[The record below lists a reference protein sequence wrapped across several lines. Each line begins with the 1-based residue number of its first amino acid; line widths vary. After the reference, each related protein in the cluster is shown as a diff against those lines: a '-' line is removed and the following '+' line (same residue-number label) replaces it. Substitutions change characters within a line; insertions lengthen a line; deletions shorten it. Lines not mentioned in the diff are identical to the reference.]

1 MGNEPVDNAV
11 LVIPCSGI
19 GKVHGL
25 MSREASYLVTDELA
39 PGQTDTLCLALLVK
53 GDSEAVAVVRSHA
66 CITIDG
72 CAKACAEKNV
82 AMAGGRVAKA
92 IQVAEAFKSH
102 RGAKPGNATAL
113 TEDGWNITREIA
125 VMVACEA
132 ARLHARE
139 EVTR

>member
-1 MGNEPVDNAV
+1 MTSEASDRAV

-25 MSREASYLVTDELA
+25 ISREATYLVAGELA
-39 PGQTDTLCLALLVK
+39 PETTDTLCLALLVK
-53 GDSEAVAVVRSHA
+53 GDPDAMAAVQSHP

-82 AMAGGRVAKA
+82 QMAGGRIAQA
-92 IQVAEAFKSH
+92 IQVVEAFKNH

-113 TEDGWNITREIA
+113 TEEGWTITREIA
-125 VMVACEA
+125 GSVACEA
-132 ARLHARE
+132 ARLRADK

>member
-1 MGNEPVDNAV
+1 MQNEPVENAV

-25 MSREASYLVTDELA
+25 ISREAAYLATDELA

-53 GDSEAVAVVRSHA
+53 GDAEAVEAVRSHF

-82 AMAGGRVAKA
+82 AIAGGQVVKA
-92 IQVAEAFKSH
+92 IQVAEAFKNH
-102 RGAKPGNATAL
+102 RGAKPGSATAL
-113 TEDGWNITREIA
+113 TGDGWAITREIA
-125 VMVACEA
+125 ASAVREA
-132 ARLHARE
+132 GRLRSGGE
-139 EVTR
+139 ML

>member
-1 MGNEPVDNAV
+1 MGNTSTQSPV

-25 MSREASYLVTDELA
+25 MSREATYLVTDECA
-39 PGQTDTLCLALLVK
+39 AGRTDTLCLALLVK
-53 GDSEAVAVVRSHA
+53 GDPDAVAAVRSHA

-82 AMAGGRVAKA
+82 AMAGGRVARA
-92 IQVAEAFKSH
+92 VQVAEAFKNH

-113 TEDGWNITREIA
+113 TDDGWVIAREIA
-125 VMVACEA
+125 ASVACEA
-132 ARLHARE
+132 ASLSDAG
-139 EVTR
+139 EVIR

>member
-1 MGNEPVDNAV
+1 MANEQIGNPV

-19 GKVHGL
+19 GKVHCL
-25 MSREASYLVTDELA
+25 MSSEATYLVTDELA

-53 GDSEAVAVVRSHA
+53 GDSEAVTAVRSHA

-72 CAKACAEKNV
+72 CANACAEKNV

-92 IQVAEAFKSH
+92 VQVAEAFKNH

-113 TEDGWNITREIA
+113 TEDGWSITREIA
-125 VMVACEA
+125 DSV
-132 ARLHARE
+132 ARE
-139 EVTR
+139 AVQLRASEEVVR